1 MSKFV
6 NTSQATK
13 EVVIAP
19 PVLGDGTSGQQS
31 TTQRGSAT
39 QGYLPT
45 PHDFSHAPISMKCTA
60 RWIADREGCPLAES
74 APPSNPSIIYWNKKS
89 TGASVRNYIVLVE
102 RPPFSEFR
110 ARKRKVAID

>member
-39 QGYLPT
+39 QGYLP
-45 PHDFSHAPISMKCTA
+45 PMIVSHAPISMKCTA
-60 RWIADREGCPLAES
+60 RWIAHREGCPLAES
-74 APPSNPSIIYWNKKS
+74 AAPSNPSII
-89 TGASVRNYIVLVE
+89 
-102 RPPFSEFR
+102 
-110 ARKRKVAID
+110 